1 MNRNRFK
8 RLQFTFKGGGGVVYN
23 PRALAWFAEY
33 AVQTG
38 TPFPDAYKPVYS
50 TLFDNLEGIGTT
62 GANNCFDA
70 YKIIK
75 GSPGYF
81 DGSNKWPLLSDFVTP
96 TAAPMTE
103 ISGGGDYVQI
113 GTDPNVYTRRATAF
127 KAWNLK
133 VIPSDLSYI
142 SLNSAAYGSWLL
154 SNIGSNGLYL
164 LGVAN
169 AAGTAEISFQANFSG
184 TQSAMAIHDATY
196 FVATNGGTK
205 GYFEMHRTAAS
216 GAGCVEAFKNNVSIG
231 TGNVTSVA
239 VPLNREMICCGFS
252 NDNGAT
258 ISQTA
263 SGGVTP
269 DDGLCTVVD
278 RSAWTT
284 GIGQQFVDSF
294 NIFYTTLGFT
304 P

>member
-1 MNRNRFK
+1 MNRTRFK
-8 RLQFTFKGGGGVVYN
+8 RLFFVSKRGGSVVYN
-23 PRALAWFAEY
+23 PRAQAWFDEY

-38 TPFPDAYKPVYS
+38 NPFPDAYKPVYS
-50 TLFDNLEGIGTT
+50 ELFDNLQGLGTT
-62 GANNCFDA
+62 GANDCFDA

-96 TAAPMTE
+96 TATPMTE

-113 GTDPNVYTRRATAF
+113 GTDPNVYTRRATGL

-133 VIPSDLSYI
+133 VKPSDLAYI

-154 SNIGSNGLYL
+154 SNIGANGLYL
-164 LGVAN
+164 IGVAN
-169 AAGTAEISFQANFSG
+169 GAGTAEVSFQANFSG

-196 FVATNGGTK
+196 FIATNGGTK

-216 GAGCVEAFKNNVSIG
+216 GAGCVEVFKNNTSIG

-239 VPLNREMICCGFS
+239 IPDKEMICCGFS

-278 RSAWTT
+278 RSAWTPT
-284 GIGQQFVDSF
+284 MGQQFYDSF
-294 NIFYTTLGFT
+294 AAFYTRLGMT
-304 P
+304 I